1 MAYSCKQDPALQI
14 CVHAANIVGHPVDVP
29 VPAAVGI
36 CRAVVLVTSSKTLPI
51 AVTVLSQ
58 LSVMLGSGIGLA
70 VVPCVVAHLTQ
81 IIWDSLLV
89 SSWVRKDQREQQ
101 QQHRHP
107 A

>member
-1 MAYSCKQDPALQI
+1 M
-14 CVHAANIVGHPVDVP
+14 
-29 VPAAVGI
+29 
-36 CRAVVLVTSSKTLPI
+36 LVTSSKTLPI

-89 SSWVRKDQREQQ
+89 SSWVRKDQQEQKQQ
-101 QQHRHP
+101 QQQRQHQ

>member
-1 MAYSCKQDPALQI
+1 MESDAWFQI
-14 CVHAANIVGHPVDVP
+14 QGFQVHVC
-29 VPAAVGI
+29 PAADAI

-70 VVPCVVAHLTQ
+70 VVPCVVAHLSQ

-89 SSWVRKDQREQQ
+89 SSWVRRDAAKRVGNVS
-101 QQHRHP
+101 R
-107 A
+107 